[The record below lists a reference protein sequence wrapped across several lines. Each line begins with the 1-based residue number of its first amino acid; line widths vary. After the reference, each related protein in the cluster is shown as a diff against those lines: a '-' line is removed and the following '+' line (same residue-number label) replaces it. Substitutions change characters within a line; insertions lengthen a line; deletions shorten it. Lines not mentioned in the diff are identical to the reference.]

1 MLNIIWTY
9 LQYGKH
15 FCGVELSTQNQTE
28 ILNATVL
35 LQSKKELNISA
46 SFKENTVESLSK
58 KLSKHQHIVLI
69 VNNDKVLSK
78 TIENKQTDALK
89 LVYSAFPNI
98 NLEDFYFEVLSQK
111 NTHFINICR
120 KDYINTLVE
129 TYAKHQLLILNI
141 SLGNHSLSNLVGF
154 LHEKTIYSSNAKITL
169 ENDDITQI
177 EKGPAASENYDV
189 NGSSVSNDQL
199 LSFSGALQPI
209 LKNISTNTNFSIE
222 KRRLEDSYK
231 QTRFFNLFIKFGG
244 LFVLGLLLINFFFF
258 NHYFDSVNELEQV
271 SEINQVTKN
280 QIIILNE
287 TVSKKQK
294 MVDDLLKSNG
304 SKSSFY
310 SHTITQSLPKTIL
323 LSDYHYQPLLR
334 RIKEDTSVEISEDII
349 SVSGSSIKSTDFS
362 EWINT
367 LEKMEWIAKVAIV
380 EYRNTSSKKSEF
392 KISILIRND

>member
-1 MLNIIWTY
+1 MTSYRLKKG
-9 LQYGKH
+9 L
-15 FCGVELSTQNQTE
+15 LS
-28 ILNATVL
+28 
-35 LQSKKELNISA
+35 
-46 SFKENTVESLSK
+46 
-58 KLSKHQHIVLI
+58 
-69 VNNDKVLSK
+69 
-78 TIENKQTDALK
+78 
-89 LVYSAFPNI
+89 
-98 NLEDFYFEVLSQK
+98 
-111 NTHFINICR
+111 
-120 KDYINTLVE
+120 
-129 TYAKHQLLILNI
+129 
-141 SLGNHSLSNLVGF
+141 
-154 LHEKTIYSSNAKITL
+154 
-169 ENDDITQI
+169 
-177 EKGPAASENYDV
+177 SENYDV

-310 SHTITQSLPKTIL
+310 SHTIIQSLPKTIL

-334 RIKEDTSVEISEDII
+334 RIKEDTLLKSLKILYPFQAPPSRVLIFQ
-349 SVSGSSIKSTDFS
+349 SG
-362 EWINT
+362 
-367 LEKMEWIAKVAIV
+367 
-380 EYRNTSSKKSEF
+380 
-392 KISILIRND
+392 LIP

>member
-1 MLNIIWTY
+1 MTSHRLKK
-9 LQYGKH
+9 G
-15 FCGVELSTQNQTE
+15 
-28 ILNATVL
+28 L
-35 LQSKKELNISA
+35 LL
-46 SFKENTVESLSK
+46 
-58 KLSKHQHIVLI
+58 
-69 VNNDKVLSK
+69 
-78 TIENKQTDALK
+78 
-89 LVYSAFPNI
+89 
-98 NLEDFYFEVLSQK
+98 
-111 NTHFINICR
+111 
-120 KDYINTLVE
+120 
-129 TYAKHQLLILNI
+129 
-141 SLGNHSLSNLVGF
+141 
-154 LHEKTIYSSNAKITL
+154 
-169 ENDDITQI
+169 
-177 EKGPAASENYDV
+177 SENYDV